1 MSSGMQILRS
11 GSEAGYS
18 TSASSL
24 SGSRGFAKTGQF
36 KEKMMQTLGM
46 LRQYVLGK
54 QLLSSFRSV
63 SPVNT
68 PGCTPGG
75 NTAKPTAAA
84 FTQARS
90 RVGTAFARPNV
101 TSGARA
107 GRAGCGVRVCTA
119 RAASRGSCC
128 RDPRSACRRA
138 GECPRACACAQGPEI
153 GEPQRAR
160 LPEVSQRGG
169 RPQEMGTPGEGA
181 TTGSRGLGKLS
192 AARRSL
198 WLRERWFPDFS
209 SLGREG
215 ILHGEMAPGGEDA
228 RLCLLSPRPP
238 IMSFPRLTATAEPLG
253 IQQEAA
259 GGGERR

>member
-75 NTAKPTAAA
+75 DTAKPL
-84 FTQARS
+84 S
-90 RVGTAFARPNV
+90 LK
-101 TSGARA
+101 RA
-107 GRAGCGVRVCTA
+107 PGWAPP
-119 RAASRGSCC
+119 S
-128 RDPRSACRRA
+128 
-138 GECPRACACAQGPEI
+138 
-153 GEPQRAR
+153 RAR
-160 LPEVSQRGG
+160 TSLPARG
-169 RPQEMGTPGEGA
+169 
-181 TTGSRGLGKLS
+181 
-192 AARRSL
+192 
-198 WLRERWFPDFS
+198 
-209 SLGREG
+209 
-215 ILHGEMAPGGEDA
+215 PGGPAAECGSVLRA
-228 RLCLLSPRPP
+228 LPAEAPAAETRAPP
-238 IMSFPRLTATAEPLG
+238 
-253 IQQEAA
+253 AA
-259 GGGERR
+259 GLVSAREPVRAPRGQR